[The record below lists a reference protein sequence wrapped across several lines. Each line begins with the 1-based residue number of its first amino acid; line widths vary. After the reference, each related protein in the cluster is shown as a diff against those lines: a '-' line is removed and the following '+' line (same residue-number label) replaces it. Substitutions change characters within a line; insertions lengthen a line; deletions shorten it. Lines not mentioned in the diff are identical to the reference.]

1 MDWVGAPLHFGD
13 DGQPRSKKLPGLF
26 ASRIPWGSMCN
37 RRDSSS
43 RIWDL
48 GRWQC
53 LTNRG
58 DSFNFSAYASLLEKG
73 EEVPGCIDAEGGV
86 RMKEGIKAIVV
97 GAAGKMGGR
106 IIHIINETPSIA
118 LYRAIERPDH
128 PSIGRDIGEITGL
141 GKIGIPLEGD
151 LKKDGGDVII
161 NFTNPKASI
170 ESLEFAKEAGL
181 AIVIG
186 TTGLIPEQMEKVKDL
201 SKSVRCVF
209 SPNMSV
215 GVNVMF
221 RIVQEVAQVL
231 GPEYDIEILEAH
243 HHLKKDSPSGTAVK
257 LGELIAKAMG
267 RDFGQ
272 VGIYG
277 RKGMIGERKKDE
289 IGMQVIRAG
298 DIVGEHTVLFG
309 GVGERL
315 EIIHRAHSRDNFAR
329 GAVRAALW
337 VVNQPNG
344 LYDMQDV
351 LGLKK

>member
-1 MDWVGAPLHFGD
+1 
-13 DGQPRSKKLPGLF
+13 
-26 ASRIPWGSMCN
+26 
-37 RRDSSS
+37 
-43 RIWDL
+43 
-48 GRWQC
+48 
-53 LTNRG
+53 
-58 DSFNFSAYASLLEKG
+58 
-73 EEVPGCIDAEGGV
+73 
-86 RMKEGIKAIVV
+86 MKEVKAIIV
-97 GAAGKMGGR
+97 GAAGRMGGR
-106 IIHIINETPSIA
+106 IIHILRETPSMKLA
-118 LYRAIERPDH
+118 RAVERPDH
-128 PSIGRDIGEITGL
+128 PSVGMDIGDVIGL
-141 GKIGIPLEGD
+141 GKMGVILEGS
-151 LKKDGGDVII
+151 LKKGEGDVII
-161 NFTNPKASI
+161 NFSSPQASI

-186 TTGLIPEQMEKVKDL
+186 TTGLNSDQMSKVKEL
-201 SKSVRCVF
+201 SKSVRCVYA
-209 SPNMSV
+209 PNMSV

-221 RIVQEVAQVL
+221 RVVQEVAQVL

-243 HHLKKDSPSGTAVK
+243 HRLKKDSPSGTAVK
-257 LGELIAKAMG
+257 LGELIANAIG
-267 RDFGQ
+267 RDFGK

-277 RKGMIGERKKDE
+277 RKGMVGERTKDE

-351 LGLKK
+351 LGLR

>member
-1 MDWVGAPLHFGD
+1 
-13 DGQPRSKKLPGLF
+13 
-26 ASRIPWGSMCN
+26 
-37 RRDSSS
+37 
-43 RIWDL
+43 
-48 GRWQC
+48 
-53 LTNRG
+53 
-58 DSFNFSAYASLLEKG
+58 
-73 EEVPGCIDAEGGV
+73 
-86 RMKEGIKAIVV
+86 MKERIKAIVV

-106 IIHIINETPSIA
+106 IINIIKETPSIE
-118 LYRAIERPDH
+118 LFRAIERSDH
-128 PSIGRDIGEITGL
+128 PSIGGDIGEIVGL
-141 GKIGIPLEGD
+141 GTIGIPLEGG

-161 NFTNPKASI
+161 NFSNPQASI
-170 ESLEFAKEAGL
+170 ESLEFAKETGL

-186 TTGLIPEQMEKVKDL
+186 TTGLSPEQIERVKGL
-201 SKSVRCVF
+201 SKEVRCVF

-221 RIVQEVAQVL
+221 KIVQEVAKVL

-257 LGELIAKAMG
+257 LGELIATAVG
-267 RDFGQ
+267 RDFGR

-277 RKGMIGERKKDE
+277 RKGMIGERTKEE

-309 GVGERL
+309 GIGERL

-337 VVNQPNG
+337 VVDQPNG

>member
-1 MDWVGAPLHFGD
+1 
-13 DGQPRSKKLPGLF
+13 
-26 ASRIPWGSMCN
+26 
-37 RRDSSS
+37 
-43 RIWDL
+43 
-48 GRWQC
+48 
-53 LTNRG
+53 
-58 DSFNFSAYASLLEKG
+58 
-73 EEVPGCIDAEGGV
+73 
-86 RMKEGIKAIVV
+86 MKEDIRAIVV

-106 IIHIINETPSIA
+106 IIHIIRETPSIK

-128 PSIGRDIGEITGL
+128 PSIEKDIGEVIGL
-141 GKIGIPLEGD
+141 GRMDIPLEGG
-151 LKKDGGDVII
+151 LEKGKGGDVII
-161 NFTNPKASI
+161 NFTTPETALQ
-170 ESLEFAKEAGL
+170 SLEFAKEGGL
-181 AIVIG
+181 AIIIG
-186 TTGLIPEQMEKVKDL
+186 TTGLSPQQMERMKEL

-221 RIVQEVAQVL
+221 QIVQEVARVL

-243 HHLKKDSPSGTAVK
+243 HRLKKDSPSGTAVK
-257 LGELIAKAMG
+257 LGELIGKAID

-272 VGIYG
+272 VGVYG
-277 RKGMIGERKKDE
+277 RKGRVGERTKEE

-309 GVGERL
+309 GIGERL

-329 GAVRAALW
+329 GAIRAALW

-351 LGLKK
+351 LGLK